1 MEGNRGDFTIWY
13 KKGASILAPY
23 WLHSILVVAAE
34 PHEHEA
40 QIYGN
45 LPRLTY
51 AADTLLWLASVMV

>member
-1 MEGNRGDFTIWY
+1 M
-13 KKGASILAPY
+13 LAPY